1 MLNTILGPPAILE
14 RGGGRLRPR
23 RRASA
28 GGTRRARG
36 RRGCRRQ
43 RGPRAAPSPSF
54 TLGWGRR
61 GCLNKGMEE
70 KGMGRGL
77 GAMGGVIWWGGVP
90 GALLLALPGAPPPAP
105 HPGVQ
110 MGWCWL
116 ETAHKR
122 GVYWGYLLVRIS
134 LGPLQKPPTTSC
146 LGWEMRENT
155 PHLPAVQMGE
165 SRSTR
170 PCQELPN
177 PSSRD
182 QGGEKSLREHG

>member
-1 MLNTILGPPAILE
+1 MLSTILGPPAILE

-43 RGPRAAPSPSF
+43 RGPRAAPSSPSF

-70 KGMGRGL
+70 KGTGRGV
-77 GAMGGVIWWGGVP
+77 GAMGGVVWWGGVP
-90 GALLLALPGAPPPAP
+90 GALLLTLRGAPPPAP
-105 HPGVQ
+105 RPGVR

-116 ETAHKR
+116 EIAQKCR
-122 GVYWGYLLVRIS
+122 VYWGDLLVQK
-134 LGPLQKPPTTSC
+134 LLQKPPTTSC
-146 LGWEMRENT
+146 FGVGMRENT
-155 PHLPAVQMGE
+155 PHLPNVQMGE
-165 SRSTR
+165 S
-170 PCQELPN
+170 
-177 PSSRD
+177 
-182 QGGEKSLREHG
+182 